1 MTKNIQITIEAI
13 DHRSPHLQTVI
24 ALSDANKKTLGLLP
38 RDAFTEYAI
47 KRTILVAIDPDKNC
61 IGYLLYRKVIRKHAI
76 VIVHLCIA
84 PSWRGKD
91 VAKKLVNYLSQK
103 TQDFYRIELK
113 CRRDYGIDGMW
124 YKLGFVPLD
133 EKTGKSKDG
142 KLLTIWWLE
151 HNHPTIFS
159 YAANQKLESKLCAVI
174 DTSVFLELHG
184 NEELKTTESDSLLAD
199 WLQDDLELCITDEIF
214 KSINRIDD
222 AKLRDSKRYLANSF
236 TQLLYDKTRLE
247 GILYSIAQLLVGQSI
262 TFDQGT
268 INQLA
273 ITIASDSP
281 VFVTRNIKIL
291 NLADE
296 IYKKFTLEVISPTNL
311 ILKFDDIRRNVEYQ
325 PVRLAGT
332 SIKMKLIQKFEQF
345 RLIDSFHASEKGE
358 TEGEFKQRLRHL
370 IANPDKFQCYVFLEN
385 ENTPLALIVFD
396 RHQTYELKVKIMRVR
411 PGAIAATLARYLI
424 FYSISLSADEKRQF
438 TRIIDPY
445 LEETVLQAIQED
457 AFVRV
462 NNGYLKANLAVA
474 KTSTELSKYLAELG
488 NMEPEYHF
496 CIQLAETLTISES
509 TQDIKTISEIERHLW
524 PAKVI
529 NADLPTFIIPIQPRW
544 AKDLFDEH
552 LANQC
557 LCLFESQTD
566 LALRRELV
574 YYKGNN
580 GGLKPGV
587 IGRILWYVSSDRAF
601 TGTQE
606 VKACSRLD
614 EVIIDKPEKL
624 YRQFRHLG
632 VYGLKDL
639 MNLATDKP
647 DEDIMAIRFSYT
659 KIFTKR
665 LTLNRLREILENK
678 TTVQSLFKI
687 SKEQFGIIY
696 NEGTAT

>member
-13 DHRSPHLQTVI
+13 DHTSPHLQTVI
-24 ALSDANKKTLGLLP
+24 ALGDANKKTLGLLP
-38 RDAFTEYAI
+38 RDAFIEYAI

-76 VIVHLCIA
+76 VIVHLCID

-174 DTSVFLELHG
+174 DTSVFFELHG
-184 NEELKTTESDSLLAD
+184 DEELKTTESDSLLAD

-214 KSINRIDD
+214 KSINKIDC
-222 AKLRDSKRYLANSF
+222 ASLRDSKRWLANSF
-236 TQLLYDKTRLE
+236 TQLVHNKTRIE
-247 GILYSIAQLLVGQSI
+247 GILNTLNQVFAKQASTRDISL
-262 TFDQGT
+262 

-273 ITIASDSP
+273 ITIASDAQ
-281 VFVTRNIKIL
+281 VFVTRNIEVL

-311 ILKFDDIRRNVEYQ
+311 ILKFDDIRRNIEYQ

-332 SIKMKLIQKFEQF
+332 SIKLKLIQRLEQS

-358 TEGEFKQRLRHL
+358 IDGEFQQRLRHI
-370 IANPDKFQCYVFLEN
+370 IANPDKFQCYVFLGN
-385 ENTPLALIVFD
+385 ENIPLALIVFD
-396 RHQTYELKVKIMRVR
+396 RQQTYELKVTIMRVR
-411 PGAIAATLARYLI
+411 PGAIAATLARYLV

-462 NNGYLKANLAVA
+462 DNGYLKANIAVA
-474 KTSTELSKYLAELG
+474 QTSTELSKYLTELG
-488 NMEPEYHF
+488 NMGQEYNF
-496 CIQLAETLTISES
+496 CIKLAETLTISES

-544 AKDLFDEH
+544 AKDLFDKD
-552 LANQC
+552 LARQYI
-557 LCLFESQTD
+557 LESQTD

-574 YYKGNN
+574 YYKRNN
-580 GGLKPGV
+580 GSLKPGV

-632 VYGLKDL
+632 VYELKDL
-639 MNLATDKP
+639 MNLAKDKP

-659 KIFTKR
+659 NIFTKR
-665 LTLNRLREILENK
+665 LTLNRLREILGNK

-687 SKEQFGIIY
+687 SKEQFAIIY
-696 NEGTAT
+696 NEGTAK

>member
-13 DHRSPHLQTVI
+13 DHTSPHLQTVI
-24 ALSDANKKTLGLLP
+24 ALGDANKKTLGLLP
-38 RDAFTEYAI
+38 RDAFIEYAI

-76 VIVHLCIA
+76 VIVHLCID

-174 DTSVFLELHG
+174 DTSVFFELHED
-184 NEELKTTESDSLLAD
+184 EELKTTESDSLLAD

-214 KSINRIDD
+214 KSINKIDC
-222 AKLRDSKRYLANSF
+222 ASLRDSKRWLANSF
-236 TQLLYDKTRLE
+236 TQLVHNKTRIE
-247 GILYSIAQLLVGQSI
+247 GILNTLNQVFAKQASTRDVSL
-262 TFDQGT
+262 

-273 ITIASDSP
+273 ITIASDAQ
-281 VFVTRNIKIL
+281 VFVTRNIEVL

-311 ILKFDDIRRNVEYQ
+311 ILKFDDIRTNVEYQ

-332 SIKMKLIQKFEQF
+332 SIKLKLIQRFEQS
-345 RLIDSFHASEKGE
+345 RLIDSFNASEKGE
-358 TEGEFKQRLRHL
+358 IEGEFQQRLRHI

-396 RHQTYELKVKIMRVR
+396 RQQTYELKVTIMRVR
-411 PGAIAATLARYLI
+411 PGAIAATLARYLV

-462 NNGYLKANLAVA
+462 DNGYLKANLAVA
-474 KTSTELSKYLAELG
+474 QTSTELSKYLTELG
-488 NMEPEYHF
+488 KMGSEYNF

-529 NADLPTFIIPIQPRW
+529 NGDLPTFIIPIQPRW
-544 AKDLFDEH
+544 AKDLFDKE
-552 LANQC
+552 LANQY
-557 LCLFESQTD
+557 LLESQTD

-574 YYKGNN
+574 YYKRNN
-580 GGLKPGV
+580 GSLKPGV

-606 VKACSRLD
+606 VKACSKLD

-632 VYGLKDL
+632 VYKLKNL
-639 MNLATDKP
+639 MTIANNKP
-647 DEDIMAIRFSYT
+647 DEDIMALRFSYT
-659 KIFTKR
+659 EIFNKP
-665 LTLNRLREILENK
+665 LTLKRIREIRENQ

-687 SKEQFGIIY
+687 SKEQFAIIY

>member
-1 MTKNIQITIEAI
+1 MTAETQVTIEAI
-13 DHRSPHLQTVI
+13 DHTSPHLQTVI
-24 ALSDANKKTLGLLP
+24 ALGDANKKTLGLLP
-38 RDAFTEYAI
+38 RDAFVEYAI
-47 KRTILVAIDPDKNC
+47 KRMILVAIDAEQNC
-61 IGYLLYRKVIRKHAI
+61 IGYLLYRKAIRKHAI
-76 VIVHLCIA
+76 VIVHLCID

-103 TQDFYRIELK
+103 TQDFYRLELK

-124 YKLGFVPLD
+124 YKLGFIPLN
-133 EKTGKSKDG
+133 EKTGNSKDG
-142 KLLTIWWLE
+142 KLLTVWWLE
-151 HNHPTIFS
+151 HNHPSIFS

-214 KSINRIDD
+214 KSINTIDD
-222 AKLRDSKRYLANSF
+222 AKLRDSKRYLANIF

-247 GILYSIAQLLVGQSI
+247 GILDSIAQLLTEQSI
-262 TFDQGT
+262 TFDRAT

-273 ITIASDSP
+273 ITIASDSQ
-281 VFVTRNIKIL
+281 VFVTRNIEIL

-311 ILKFDDIRRNVEYQ
+311 ILKLDDIRRNVEYQ

-332 SIKMKLIQKFEQF
+332 SIKLKLIQRFESRF
-345 RLIDSFHASEKGE
+345 IDSFYASEKGE
-358 TEGEFKQRLRHL
+358 SEGEFQQRLRHI

-385 ENTPLALIVFD
+385 ENIPLALIVFD
-396 RHQTYELKVKIMRVR
+396 RQQTYELKVTIMRVR
-411 PGAIAATLARYLI
+411 PGAIAATLARYLV

-445 LEETVLQAIQED
+445 LEENVLQAIQQD

-462 NNGYLKANLAVA
+462 DNGSLKANLAVS
-474 KTSTELSKYLAELG
+474 KTSTELSKYLTGLG
-488 NMEPEYHF
+488 KMGSEYNF

-529 NADLPTFIIPIQPRW
+529 NADLPTFIIPIQPKW
-544 AKDLFDEH
+544 AKDLFDKD
-552 LANQC
+552 LARQYI
-557 LCLFESQTD
+557 LESQTD
-566 LALRRELV
+566 LVLRRELV
-574 YYKGNN
+574 YYKRNN
-580 GGLKPGV
+580 GSLKPGV

-632 VYGLKDL
+632 VYELKDL
-639 MNLATDKP
+639 MNLAKDKP

-665 LTLNRLREILENK
+665 LTLNRLREILGNK